1 MAAAGD
7 RLSGSLCAELP
18 GGRCRFAMVRDKR
31 WERIEASLA

>member
-7 RLSGSLCAELP
+7 RLSGLCAEVP

-31 WERIEASLA
+31 WEPIEASLA

>member
-7 RLSGSLCAELP
+7 HLSGSLCAELP

-31 WERIEASLA
+31 WEPIEASLA